1 MLVFLLSRKHMRT
14 SHNLLNTVKEIPA
27 DAVVVSHQLMIR
39 AGLIRK
45 LAAGLYTW
53 LPLGLRVLRKVEAIV
68 REEMDKAG
76 ALEVLMPALQP
87 AELWQE
93 TGRWEKYG
101 PELARLKDRHDRDF
115 CLGPTH
121 EEIITD
127 LARNEIKSYKQL
139 PITYY
144 QIQTKFRDEIRPRFG
159 VMRCREFIMKDAY
172 SFHLS
177 QESLNET
184 YAVMHQ
190 VYTTIFTRF
199 GLKFRA
205 VIADSGSIGGAVS
218 HEFHVLAESGEDAIA
233 FSDGSDY
240 AANIEKAEAVMPEAF
255 RHPATA
261 ELTLI
266 DTPTQ
271 HSIEEVSSFFKV
283 ASKDVLKTLFVQREG
298 GEYVALLLR
307 GDHTA
312 NETKLNKLGVI
323 TPLIF
328 PSDQELH
335 DILSGNTNI
344 RSAEGRSGRPESII
358 QQQIRE
364 EHRRDTLRN
373 DFEKVAGS
381 LGPIG
386 LNIPIIADRSVIA
399 MSDFICGAN
408 IPGKHFTGVNWERDL
423 PLPTQ
428 IEDIR
433 TVVEGDISPDGQGKI
448 HIARG
453 IEVGHIFQL
462 GTKYSAAMKAGIINE
477 EGKSQTMIMGCYG
490 IGISRVVASSIEQNH
505 DSRGIIWPAS
515 LAPFQVAL
523 CPMNMHK
530 SERLKTAAEQLYQD
544 MLKAGIEVLFDD
556 RKVRAG
562 FMFSDME
569 LIGIPHCIIISDRGM
584 EAGFVEYKSRIAQ
597 QNEEIPLDQV
607 MDFLRTKLAQNAV

>member
-1 MLVFLLSRKHMRT
+1 MRT
-14 SHNLLNTVKEIPA
+14 SQFPLNTVKEIPA
-27 DAVVVSHQLMIR
+27 DAVVISHQLMLR

-68 REEMDKAG
+68 REEMNKAG

-139 PITYY
+139 PINYY

-177 QESLNET
+177 QESLNDT

-240 AANIEKAEAVMPEAF
+240 AANIEKAEALAPSGNRAVAN
-255 RHPATA
+255 A
-261 ELTLI
+261 ELTKVS
-266 DTPTQ
+266 TPGQ
-271 HSIEEVSSFFKV
+271 HSIEEVSQFLNILPQQC
-283 ASKDVLKTLFVQREG
+283 LKTLIVKG
-298 GEYVALLLR
+298 DDDSLVALLLR
-307 GDHTA
+307 GD
-312 NETKLNKLGVI
+312 
-323 TPLIF
+323 
-328 PSDQELH
+328 QELNP
-335 DILSGNTNI
+335 IK
-344 RSAEGRSGRPESII
+344 AEKIDGIAAPLMFASDAEII
-358 QQQIRE
+358 Q
-364 EHRRDTLRN
+364 N
-373 DFEKVAGS
+373 CGCKPGS
-381 LGPIG
+381 IGPIS
-386 LNIPIIADRSVIA
+386 LNMKIIADRSVA
-399 MSDFICGAN
+399 VMANFVCGAN
-408 IPGKHFTGVNWERDL
+408 EEGQHLTGVNWERDL
-423 PLPTQ
+423 PVPAQ
-428 IEDIR
+428 IEDLR
-433 TVVEGDISPDGQGKI
+433 MVVTGDPSPDGQGNI

-462 GTKYSAAMKAGIINE
+462 GTKYSESMKAGIINE
-477 EGKSQTMIMGCYG
+477 EGKNQTMIMGCYG

-505 DSRGIIWPAS
+505 DARGIVWPAS
-515 LAPFQVAL
+515 LAPFQVVI

-530 SERLKTAAEQLYQD
+530 SERLKTAAENLYQAL
-544 MLKAGIEVLFDD
+544 LKAGIEVLLDD

-569 LIGIPHCIIISDRGM
+569 LIGIPHCIVISDRGL
-584 EAGFVEYKSRIAQ
+584 EAGIVEYKARTAE
-597 QNEEIPLDQV
+597 QNEEIPFIDV
-607 MDFLRTKLAQNAV
+607 MGFLQAKIAQS

>member
-1 MLVFLLSRKHMRT
+1 MRT
-14 SHNLLNTVKEIPA
+14 SQFPLNTVKEIPA
-27 DAVVVSHQLMIR
+27 DAVVISHQLMLR

-139 PITYY
+139 PINYY

-177 QESLNET
+177 QESLDET

-190 VYTTIFTRF
+190 TYTTIFTRF

-233 FSDGSDY
+233 FSDEGDY
-240 AANIEKAEAVMPEAF
+240 AANVEKAEAVMPVGNRDA
-255 RHPATA
+255 ASA
-261 ELTLI
+261 EFTKAS
-266 DTPTQ
+266 TPDQ
-271 HSIEEVSSFFKV
+271 HSIEEVSQFLTIPV
-283 ASKDVLKTLFVQREG
+283 QQCLKTLIVKG
-298 GEYVALLLR
+298 DDDTLVALLLR
-307 GDHTA
+307 GDHELNPLKVEKIDGIFAPLTFA
-312 NETKLNKLGVI
+312 N
-323 TPLIF
+323 
-328 PSDQELH
+328 D
-335 DILSGNTNI
+335 
-344 RSAEGRSGRPESII
+344 AEINQNCHCKPGSI
-358 QQQIRE
+358 
-364 EHRRDTLRN
+364 
-373 DFEKVAGS
+373 
-381 LGPIG
+381 GPIN
-386 LNIPIIADRSVIA
+386 LTMKIIADRSVTLMA
-399 MSDFICGAN
+399 NFVCGAN
-408 IPGKHFTGVNWERDL
+408 EDGQHFTGVNWGRDL
-423 PLPTQ
+423 PFPAQ
-428 IEDIR
+428 IEDLR
-433 TVVEGDISPDGQGKI
+433 TVVEGDISPDGLGKI
-448 HIARG
+448 EIARG

-462 GTKYSAAMKAGIINE
+462 GTKYSAAMKADVINE
-477 EGKSQTMIMGCYG
+477 NGKNQTMIMGCYG
-490 IGISRVVASSIEQNH
+490 IGVSRVVASAIEQNH
-505 DSRGIIWPAS
+505 DARGILWPAS
-515 LAPFQVAL
+515 LAPFQVAI

-530 SERLKTAAEQLYQD
+530 SERLKTAAEQLYQNL
-544 MLKAGIEVLFDD
+544 LKVGIEVLFDD

-569 LIGIPHCIIISDRGM
+569 LIGIPHCIIISDKGLDT
-584 EAGFVEYKSRIAQ
+584 GLVEYKARTVE
-597 QNEEIPLDQV
+597 QNQEIPFTDL
-607 MDFLRTKLAQNAV
+607 MGFLQAKLAENAV

>member
-1 MLVFLLSRKHMRT
+1 MRT
-14 SHNLLNTVKEIPA
+14 SQNLLNTVKEIPA
-27 DAVVVSHQLMIR
+27 DAVIISHQLMIR

-68 REEMDKAG
+68 REEMNKAG

-93 TGRWEKYG
+93 TGRWDKYG

-139 PITYY
+139 PINYY

-177 QESLNET
+177 QDSLQKT
-184 YAVMHQ
+184 YDLMHQ
-190 VYTTIFTRF
+190 AYTTIFTRF

-205 VIADSGSIGGAVS
+205 VLADSGSIGGAVS

-233 FSDGSDY
+233 FSEGSDY
-240 AANIEKAEAVMPEAF
+240 AANIEKAEAVMPNGKRAEAS
-255 RHPATA
+255 A
-261 ELTLI
+261 ELKKVG
-266 DTPTQ
+266 TPGQ
-271 HSIEEVSSFFKV
+271 HSIEDVSRFLNVSPQQC
-283 ASKDVLKTLFVQREG
+283 LKSLIVKG
-298 GEYVALLLR
+298 GNGALVALLLR
-307 GDHTA
+307 GDH
-312 NETKLNKLGVI
+312 ELN
-323 TPLIF
+323 PLKAEKIDGIAAPLTF
-328 PSDQELH
+328 ASD
-335 DILSGNTNI
+335 
-344 RSAEGRSGRPESII
+344 AEII
-358 QQQIRE
+358 QNC
-364 EHRRDTLRN
+364 HC
-373 DFEKVAGS
+373 KPGS
-381 LGPIG
+381 IGPFN
-386 LNIPIIADRSVIA
+386 LNIKIIADRSTTLMA
-399 MSDFICGAN
+399 NFICGAN
-408 IPGKHFTGVNWERDL
+408 EDGRHYTGVNWERDL
-423 PLPTQ
+423 PLPPQ

-433 TVVEGDISPDGQGKI
+433 MVVEGDPSPDGKGKI

-462 GTKYSAAMKAGIINE
+462 GTKYSAAMKAGVINE
-477 EGKSQTMIMGCYG
+477 EGKNQTLVMGCYG
-490 IGISRVVASSIEQNH
+490 IGISRVVASAIEQNH
-505 DSRGIIWPAS
+505 DERGIIWSAS

-530 SERLKTAAEQLYQD
+530 SERLKTATEALYQD
-544 MLKAGIEVLFDD
+544 LLKAGIEVLFDD

-569 LIGIPHCIIISDRGM
+569 LIGIPHCIIISDRGL
-584 EAGFVEYKSRIAQ
+584 EAGVVEYKSRTAQ
-597 QNEEIPLDQV
+597 QNFEIPLAEIV
-607 MDFLRTKLAQNAV
+607 AFLKPLMVEGGTV